1 VETTEQVAM
10 SVLQHS
16 DKFQVQILRKEKSC
30 HFSTKKM
37 TKYLQNTLKLKY
49 GAKTKIDYNILYFE
63 KMHFINKNVFPPK
76 Q

>member
-1 VETTEQVAM
+1 VEITEQVAM

-49 GAKTKIDYNILYFE
+49 GAKTKT
-63 KMHFINKNVFPPK
+63 
-76 Q
+76 